1 MGDLYCLLGRPEF
14 AMFQKKKPDF
24 LCSTLTHINLRR
36 LICATKMKI
45 RNGYIDYNL
54 YNLIFLAF
62 LTWAP
67 QRGLPFEFK
76 IQKS

>member
-1 MGDLYCLLGRPEF
+1 MRDLYCLLGMAGF
-14 AMFQKKKPDF
+14 CNVQKKQPDI
-24 LCSTLTHINLRR
+24 LCCTLTHINLRR

-45 RNGYIDYNL
+45 RNGYIDYSL

-76 IQKS
+76 NHK